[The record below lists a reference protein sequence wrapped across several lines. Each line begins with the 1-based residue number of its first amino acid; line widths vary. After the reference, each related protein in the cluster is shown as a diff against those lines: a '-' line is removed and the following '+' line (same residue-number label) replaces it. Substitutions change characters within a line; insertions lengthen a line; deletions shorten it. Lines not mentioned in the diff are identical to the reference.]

1 MTGGPQQVGSS
12 ARISVG
18 GRFLKVWMEGGNN
31 LWHFLE
37 REGGRMESSCE
48 KAETTRLS
56 LALCKG
62 TLLMMFIP
70 VGVFCLVSDLFSL
83 FLNYVL

>member
-1 MTGGPQQVGSS
+1 MAFFR
-12 ARISVG
+12 AR
-18 GRFLKVWMEGGNN
+18 GRDDGDLG
-31 LWHFLE
+31 
-37 REGGRMESSCE
+37 SCE

-70 VGVFCLVSDLFSL
+70 VGVFCLMSDLFSL